1 MRTPVLIVGGSFVGL
16 SSAVFL
22 TTYGIRPMVIE
33 RHPGPGI
40 HPRARGL
47 NPRTM
52 ELFRGAG
59 VEDRIRTG
67 TPPLTGNELLV
78 QAESLA
84 GKEVRRIESST
95 FAGLGTVSSS
105 DWVSIG
111 QDKAEP
117 ILRDVAVERG
127 ADIRYRTE
135 LLSFTQDEDGVTAV
149 VLDRATSTQRIV
161 QAQYMIGADGHQSSV
176 REALGI
182 EVDDLAPTVHA
193 LSVLFRADLS
203 HALRGR
209 EVTMVV
215 ALNPAARFGVLT
227 PVEGDQWMFG
237 IRYDPDKGETPE
249 QFTDEVWTGL
259 VRAAVGEDDLEVTI
273 DLRDEWEVCSRIARA
288 YQAGRVFLAGDSAH
302 LMPPA
307 GGFGANTGAQDAQ
320 NLAWKLAMVLHGQAS
335 PALLDTYDAER
346 RPAGELTVRQ
356 SAERTAARQNEEAG
370 EPRLDELTV
379 MFGYC
384 YDSAAVLTGG
394 RSPGPAADPRV
405 PSGLPGTR
413 AADIPLLR
421 DGTRLSTMDLFGR
434 GFVLLTTESG
444 GEWIDAAKVY
454 AGETGIELSAS
465 TVGPAGSGADLV
477 DVGGRLPDVYGI
489 QGEEAVLIRPD
500 GFVCWRGSAGEGGP
514 AEQLATVFG
523 RILEGQ

>member
-1 MRTPVLIVGGSFVGL
+1 VHTPVLIVGGSFVGL

-22 TTYGIRPMVIE
+22 TTYGIRPMVVE

-59 VEDRIRTG
+59 IEDRIRTG
-67 TPPLTGNELLV
+67 TPPLTGNELLI

-84 GKEVRRIESST
+84 GKEIRRIESST
-95 FAGLGTVSSS
+95 FAGLGTVSTS

-135 LLSFTQDEDGVTAV
+135 LVSFTQDDDGVTAV
-149 VLDRATSTQRIV
+149 VLDHATGTQRIV
-161 QAQYMIGADGHQSSV
+161 HAQYLIGADGHRSHV

-182 EVDDLAPTVHA
+182 EVADLAPTVHA
-193 LSVLFRADLS
+193 LSVLFRADLTR
-203 HALRGR
+203 ALRGR
-209 EVTMVV
+209 DVTMVV
-215 ALNPAARFGVLT
+215 TLNPGARFGVLT

-237 IRYDPDKGETPE
+237 IRYDPDKGETAE
-249 QFTDEVWTGL
+249 QFTDEVWTGI

-273 DLRDEWEVCSRIARA
+273 DLRDEWEVASRIASG
-288 YQAGRVFLAGDSAH
+288 YQSGRVFLAGDSAH

-356 SAERTAARQNEEAG
+356 SAERTAARQNEETG
-370 EPRLDELTV
+370 EPHLDELTV

-384 YDSAAVLTGG
+384 YDSTAVLTGG
-394 RSPGPAADPRV
+394 QSPGAAADPRT
-405 PSGLPGTR
+405 PTGRPGTR

-421 DGTRLSTMDLFGR
+421 DGVPLSTMDLFGR

-444 GEWIDAAKVY
+444 GDWIDAAKAH
-454 AGETGIELSAS
+454 AGDSGIELTAY
-465 TVGPAGSGADLV
+465 TIGPGADLV
-477 DVGGRLPDVYGI
+477 DADGRFADTYGI
-489 QGEEAVLIRPD
+489 HSTEAVLVRPD
-500 GFVCWRGSAGEGGP
+500 GFVCWRGSGP
-514 AEQLATVFG
+514 EQLPWVFDQ
-523 RILEGQ
+523 ILKGQ